1 MKLVLLGPPGAG
13 KGTQA
18 NLLKELFGIAHI
30 STGDIL
36 REEMKNGTPLGK
48 EVKKF
53 VESGALVPDEVVTK
67 IIENR
72 LTTKSSGNSKGFMLD
87 GFPRTQTQAEDLDK
101 ILGSE
106 KSSIDYAVYF
116 ESTLPVIIQRLT
128 GRRVCRKCGALF
140 HAVNKPPKKAGVCD
154 LCGGE
159 LYQRSDD
166 NEETIK
172 NRMSV
177 YEKNTQPI
185 LDHYKKQGKLIRVD
199 ADRDA
204 DFVKNHLME
213 AFNKDGKLDTHKVE
227 RRS

>member
-18 NLLKELFGIAHI
+18 NLLKKTLGLAHV

-36 REEMKNGTPLGK
+36 REEMKRATPLGQ

-72 LTTKSSGNSKGFMLD
+72 IVSDKTLCKGYMLD
-87 GFPRTQTQAEDLDK
+87 GFPRTRVQAEDLDK
-101 ILGSE
+101 IVA
-106 KSSIDYAVYF
+106 KAKMPIDYAVYF

-128 GRRVCRKCGALF
+128 GRRVCRKCGALY
-140 HAVNKPPKKAGVCD
+140 HATNRPPKKPGICD
-154 LCGGE
+154 DCGGE
-159 LYQRSDD
+159 LYQRPDD
-166 NEETIK
+166 NEVTIK
-172 NRMSV
+172 KRMEV
-177 YEKNTQPI
+177 YLKSTAPI
-185 LDHYKKQGKLIRVD
+185 IEYYQNQNKLVTVD
-199 ADRDA
+199 ADKD
-204 DFVKNHLME
+204 DISVKNHLME
-213 AFNKDGKLDTHKVE
+213 VFIKDGKLDTDKIE